1 MLLYT
6 CLASTASNLKHIISD
21 HFYMQ
26 TMETYFYLGLSRILI
41 GPSHDSCREKSV
53 VFPSS
58 QHAGIT
64 IVEFFFVQLAVCC
77 ITSSLTRH

>member
-6 CLASTASNLKHIISD
+6 CLASTASNLKHIISN

-26 TMETYFYLGLSRILI
+26 TMETYFYLGLSGILI

-53 VFPSS
+53 VHFLAS
-58 QHAGIT
+58 IMLE
-64 IVEFFFVQLAVCC
+64 IRFFHPVSMQEL
-77 ITSSLTRH
+77 R